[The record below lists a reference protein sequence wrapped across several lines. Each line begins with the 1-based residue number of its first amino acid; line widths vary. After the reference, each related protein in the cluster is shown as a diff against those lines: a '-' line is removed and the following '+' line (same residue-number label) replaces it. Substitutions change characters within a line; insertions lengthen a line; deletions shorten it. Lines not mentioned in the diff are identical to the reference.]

1 MNFFKEIPLILVI
14 FELVQPTKN
23 MHLKLHLF
31 FSILEH
37 FLVYILQLLWEYFTY
52 RPKKYPL
59 SEIVKRFHV
68 KCTKNCVLFTAPRQ
82 CIVCG
87 KLAGFECGE
96 CFGEHGEGLD
106 STAFCETCLARVHN
120 NPKRRKHKM
129 NQLKVPQEYL
139 AQG

>member
-1 MNFFKEIPLILVI
+1 M
-14 FELVQPTKN
+14 
-23 MHLKLHLF
+23 
-31 FSILEH
+31 S
-37 FLVYILQLLWEYFTY
+37 YI
-52 RPKKYPL
+52 
-59 SEIVKRFHV
+59 
-68 KCTKNCVLFTAPRQ
+68 FTAPRQ

-129 NQLKVPQEYL
+129 NQLKVRLSDFDEGKQYTFL
-139 AQG
+139 

>member
-1 MNFFKEIPLILVI
+1 MNFFKEIPLILVS
-14 FELVQPTKN
+14 FGLVQPTKN
-23 MHLKLHLF
+23 THLKLHLF